1 MATLILEIRIEN
13 DQATWWSC
21 LGTYWNL
28 TIKPRMFMFT
38 KIFMM
43 WNVNKETWGNGDERT
58 VADRNTTVE
67 IGGDFMATKTI

>member
-1 MATLILEIRIEN
+1 MK
-13 DQATWWSC
+13 
-21 LGTYWNL
+21 
-28 TIKPRMFMFT
+28 TIKPHGKVVWVQ